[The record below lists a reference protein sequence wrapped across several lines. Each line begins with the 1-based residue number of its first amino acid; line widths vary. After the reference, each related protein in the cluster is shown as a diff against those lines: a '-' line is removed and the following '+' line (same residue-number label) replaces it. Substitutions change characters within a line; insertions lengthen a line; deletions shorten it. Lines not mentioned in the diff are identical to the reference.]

1 MPSHLDFNS
10 TKQFRDSLIA
20 RTLQQPNGPQTF
32 TDATYSVQNLNN
44 QSNVDPGD
52 VQTNLPT
59 YLAIPDN
66 LNTFTADTFETVETL
81 RNLTRLD
88 DLGLY
93 PYFTQGSYN
102 NLVSIMTTDQ
112 YDTESQLMRFAAF
125 NIRENPQGPVL
136 ARVTQNLVAATYGRV
151 RLIDALEGNL
161 ATAVNILTG
170 KEPLVEKNYK
180 ITVAKTLPGKA
191 IDFLQTIAGV
201 EFPWSEI
208 PGDYLT
214 DPKNP
219 TVNRPTAKTE
229 FGSILQDVTGA
240 LGSLLGIQRRP
251 KASRKPSDLMIE
263 YMGAGQKAV
272 LFDNLSY
279 STYAPNYTTTARS
292 QNSSKLFNFIDN
304 IGQGIKNLLGT
315 EAPAGVSYIG
325 DDRGEDV
332 MYSMNDFN
340 DNAVRSSYYLS
351 LMFDPVQTE
360 LFQRK
365 RNISEGGQI
374 GGKLTWYSSR
384 SKNKLGAN
392 NQEYNSERSLLE
404 ESLSTKYGFR
414 SDSIMG
420 KTQELLESMPSDGGS
435 SRSHVANAIDQTSR
449 IFREGD
455 VLLSR
460 GSAIQ
465 YVDQY
470 GGETGVEYCRVWTKD
485 RGYMNMSDT
494 MKRTGNIRLFD
505 DSVMST
511 PWNLN
516 IAPMSNGQGGD
527 PDTTFASSTN
537 IVKGGDGY
545 YAKKYMFSIEN
556 LAWKTSNTPGF
567 TYNDL
572 PYCERGNNGGRVM
585 WFPPYDLKVSE
596 QNSAR
601 WDENNFLGRPEP
613 IYTYQNTSRS
623 GQVSFK
629 VVVDHPSVLNLMV
642 QKMFKGMSDE
652 EADNYINAFFAG
664 CEEID
669 FYTLIRTYTTITSED
684 IDKIKKYLDSGT
696 DPEVIKKYK
705 VDTDVTE
712 ITDGG
717 NADVNADDSPE
728 PQQPE
733 IETVT
738 LYFRNDYPK
747 GNPEVI
753 SSQTYSELYDTY
765 ISTSGSTT
773 NPEAG
778 TYMKDLSNGLNG
790 LFSGNETAAK
800 RNDKKVIYGRTD
812 VAGTQADKDL
822 IIDKAKKGFET
833 LKTNYDGYVSH
844 TEKLKTEISEGKVKS
859 LELVVMSST
868 SSVADDDYNIKL
880 SLRRTHSILRDI
892 VSKLSKNGTDTV
904 KWSTVIP
911 ADGTKLVD
919 RNAKF
924 TFEELGYEG
933 LLGELIIK
941 TESVGE
947 NNKIDA
953 NTLGGGELNIDC
965 HGDEVMSSSAL
976 KRTIPGTFYCRQ
988 STVQF
993 TKTPID
999 KQPEPKPDPEKKISY
1014 KLTPDG
1020 TYEPPQVKKPPIN
1033 EMKRIIMRTLSECNY
1048 FKILEEESPVQFN
1061 SLKEKL
1067 RYFHPAFHSMTPE
1080 GLNARLTFLLQC
1092 VRPGDTIPIKGLNSD
1107 IDLRARNTSF
1117 GPPPVCV
1124 IRIGDFYHSK
1134 IVIRDVNIT
1143 YDDGVWDLNP
1153 EGIGVQPMIANVTL
1167 QVNFIGGQGLE
1178 RPVERLQNAL
1188 SSNFFANTEM
1198 YDPRSISTS
1207 NIDGKTSEEFTKEFL
1222 ESLQVNS
1229 PSTPEPGDIGAENE
1243 IAQGKYIGSP
1253 NIEQGAT
1260 GGTINYDSLITEVFE
1275 STNTYFEKLQS
1286 GYGTILKEFGPE
1298 VHSLIF
1304 SPDYRTINE
1313 YDVNTSSS
1321 TTTITMFGEFDK
1333 VKSLDKYV
1341 IDLKSKIVASIL
1353 TEDVS
1358 TLFRFDKFMSPE
1370 VIERSNKILR
1380 PKLQELIEDKL
1391 DDITTSSALNDIIKE
1406 RNKVI
1411 SVLDKLNYLTEY
1423 FTDGKVN
1430 DGNGTEAT
1438 LEGFTSATL
1447 YEEYDECVKYF
1458 TKNSDKFVEKLA
1470 TTIDFNSLNVDTNT
1484 LNLFLSVLLYGK
1496 EKEIKEIYEED
1507 KVLFSTNVKTKIDKK
1522 IDDFFEETKGKEIK
1536 KSKNVVR
1543 KNDDKLEFNILSTTE
1558 ITDQTQ
1564 LDKLIKIHSSK
1575 NELGT
1580 TLNFYKP

>member
-1 MPSHLDFNS
+1 MPSYLDFNS

-32 TDATYSVQNLNN
+32 TDASYSVQNLNN

-66 LNTFTADTFETVETL
+66 LNTFTADTFETVESL
-81 RNLTRLD
+81 RNLTRLE

-112 YDTESQLMRFAAF
+112 YDTESQLMKFAAF

-151 RLIDALEGNL
+151 RLIDALEGNT
-161 ATAVNILTG
+161 ATAINILTG

-219 TVNRPTAKTE
+219 VVNRPTAKTE
-229 FGSILQDVTGA
+229 LGSIFQDVTGA

-263 YMGAGQKAV
+263 YMGGGQKAV

-304 IGQGIKNLLGT
+304 VSQGIKNLLGT
-315 EAPAGVSYIG
+315 EAPAGVAYIG

-340 DNAVRSSYYLS
+340 DNPVRSSYYLS

-374 GGKLTWYSSR
+374 GGKLTWYSSK

-404 ESLSTKYGFR
+404 ESLSNKYGFR

-420 KTQELLESMPSDGGS
+420 KTQELLESMPSDGGA

-494 MKRTGNIRLFD
+494 MKRTGNIRKFD

-516 IAPMSNGQGGD
+516 IAPMSNGNGSFEG
-527 PDTTFASSTN
+527 STN

-567 TYNDL
+567 TYSDL

-596 QNSAR
+596 QNNAR

-629 VVVDHPSVLNLMV
+629 VIVDHPSVLNLMV

-669 FYTLIRTYTTITSED
+669 FYSLIRTYTTLTSED
-684 IDKIKKYLDSGT
+684 IDKIKTYLEAGT

-712 ITDGG
+712 VTDGG

-733 IETVT
+733 TETVT

-753 SSQTYSELYDTY
+753 STQTYSSLYDDY
-765 ISTSGSTT
+765 ISISGSTT
-773 NPEAG
+773 GPHPNTY
-778 TYMKDLSNGLNG
+778 TYMKDLSNGLDG

-822 IIDKAKKGFET
+822 ILNKAKKGFET
-833 LKTNYDGYVSH
+833 LKTNYDGYVAH
-844 TEKLKTEISEGKVKS
+844 IEKLKTEISEGKVKS
-859 LELVVMSST
+859 LELVVVSST
-868 SSVADDDYNIKL
+868 SSVADDDYNVKL
-880 SLRRTHSILRDI
+880 SLRRTHSILKDI
-892 VSKLSKNGTDTV
+892 ATQLSKDGKDSI

-911 ADGTKLVD
+911 ADGTSTVKRDVKLSF
-919 RNAKF
+919 K
-924 TFEELGYEG
+924 ELGYEDS
-933 LLGELIIK
+933 LGELIIK
-941 TESVGE
+941 TDSLGE
-947 NNKIDA
+947 NKKIDG

-965 HGDEVMSSSAL
+965 HGDEVMSSPAL

-988 STVQF
+988 STVRF
-993 TKTPID
+993 TKIAVD
-999 KQPEPKPDPEKKISY
+999 KQPETKKPDPEKKISY

-1033 EMKRIIMRTLSECNY
+1033 EMKRIIMKTLSECNY

-1143 YDDGVWDLNP
+1143 YDEGVWDLNP

-1207 NIDGKTSEEFTKEFL
+1207 TIDGKTSEEFTKEFL
-1222 ESLQVNS
+1222 ESLQSNS
-1229 PSTPEPGDIGAENE
+1229 PTNPEPEDIGAENE
-1243 IAQGKYIGSP
+1243 IAQGKYIGSS

-1286 GYGTILKEFGPE
+1286 GYGTILNEFGPE

-1321 TTTITMFGEFDK
+1321 TTTINMFGEFDK

-1391 DDITTSSALNDIIKE
+1391 DTITTSSALNDIIKE

-1423 FTDGKVN
+1423 FTDGKIN

-1447 YEEYDECVKYF
+1447 YDEYDECIKYF
-1458 TKNSDKFVEKLA
+1458 TKNSDKFVEKLSS
-1470 TTIDFNSLNVDTNT
+1470 TINFNSLNVDTNT

-1507 KVLFSTNVKTKIDKK
+1507 KVLFNTNVKTKIDKK
-1522 IDDFFEETKGKEIK
+1522 VDDFFEETKGKEIK

-1543 KNDDKLEFNILSTTE
+1543 KNDDKLEFNILSTAE

-1564 LDKLIKIHSSK
+1564 LDKLTKIHSSK
-1575 NELGT
+1575 VELGT
-1580 TLNFYKP
+1580 KLNFYKP

>member
-1 MPSHLDFNS
+1 MPSNLDFNS

-32 TDATYSVQNLNN
+32 TDASYSIKNLND

-66 LNTFTADTFETVETL
+66 RNTLTPDVFETVETL
-81 RNLTRLD
+81 RDLSRLQ

-102 NLVSIMTTDQ
+102 NLVSIMTTNQ
-112 YDTESQLMRFAAF
+112 YDSESQLMKFAAF

-136 ARVTQNLVAATYGRV
+136 ARITQNLVAATYGRV
-151 RLIDALEGNL
+151 RLIDALEGNI
-161 ATAVNILTG
+161 ATAINILTG
-170 KEPLVEKNYK
+170 KEPLIERNYK

-214 DPKNP
+214 NPRNP
-219 TVNRPTAKTE
+219 TVNRPEARTE
-229 FGSILQDVTGA
+229 FGAIIQDVTGA

-251 KASRKPSDLMIE
+251 QLSRKPSDLMIE
-263 YMGAGQKAV
+263 YMGGGQKAV

-304 IGQGIKNLLGT
+304 IGQGIKNLLGV
-315 EAPAGVSYIG
+315 EAPNGIAYIG

-332 MYSMNDFN
+332 KYAMNDFN
-340 DNAVRSSYYLS
+340 DNAVRSNYYLS
-351 LMFDPVQTE
+351 LMFDPVQTQ
-360 LFQRK
+360 LFQKRK
-365 RNISEGGQI
+365 NVGEGGQI

-384 SKNKLGAN
+384 SKNKLGAKN
-392 NQEYNSERSLLE
+392 EEYDRTSQRSMLE
-404 ESLSTKYGFR
+404 DSLSTKYGFR
-414 SDSIMG
+414 SDSLMG
-420 KTQELLESMPSDGGS
+420 KTQELLETMPSDGGA

-465 YVDQY
+465 YVNEY

-485 RGYMNMSDT
+485 RSYMNMSDT

-516 IAPMSNGQGGD
+516 IAPMSNGKGD
-527 PDTTFASSTN
+527 FANSTN

-556 LAWKTSNTPGF
+556 LAWKTSNSPGF
-567 TYNDL
+567 TYSDL
-572 PYCERGNNGGRVM
+572 PFCERGNNGGRVM

-596 QNSAR
+596 QNNAR

-642 QKMFKGMSDE
+642 QKVFEGMSDE
-652 EADNYINAFFAG
+652 ESDNYINAFFAG

-669 FYTLIRTYTTITSED
+669 FYSLIRTYTTLTRED
-684 IDKIKKYLDSGT
+684 IDKVTKYLEAGT

-705 VDTDVTE
+705 VETE
-712 ITDGG
+712 TTEVIEGG
-717 NADVNADDSPE
+717 NAEVTADDSPV
-728 PQQPE
+728 PQQPKT
-733 IETVT
+733 ETVT
-738 LYFRNDYPK
+738 LFFRNDFPK
-747 GNPEVI
+747 GNPGDI

-765 ISTSGSTT
+765 ISISGSTT

-778 TYMKDLSNGLNG
+778 TYMEDLSNGLND
-790 LFSGNETAAK
+790 LFSGTETAAK
-800 RNDKKVIYGRTD
+800 KNDKLVIYGRND
-812 VAGTQADKDL
+812 VAGTQEDKQL
-822 IIDKAKKGFET
+822 ILDKAKKGFET
-833 LKTNYDGYVSH
+833 LKKNYDGYISH
-844 TEKLKTEISEGKVKS
+844 IEKLKSEIEEGKVKT
-859 LELVVMSST
+859 LELTVVSST
-868 SSVADDDYNIKL
+868 SFVADDDYNVKL
-880 SLRRTHSILRDI
+880 SLRRTHSILKDI
-892 VSKLSKNGTDTV
+892 ISEISNNKSTEIT
-904 KWSTVIP
+904 WS
-911 ADGTKLVD
+911 ADLPPGATNIE
-919 RNAKF
+919 RGIKF
-924 TFEELGYEG
+924 TFKELGYEDKE
-933 LLGELIIK
+933 GELIIK
-941 TESVGE
+941 TNSVGE
-947 NNKIDA
+947 NTIINS
-953 NTLGGGELNIDC
+953 NTLGGGELNINC
-965 HGDEVMSSSAL
+965 HGDEVKSNSAL

-988 STVQF
+988 TTVQF
-993 TKTPID
+993 NTTPID
-999 KQPEPKPDPEKKISY
+999 KQKGSSTTDPDKNTKY

-1033 EMKRIIMRTLSECNY
+1033 EMKRIIMKTLSECNY
-1048 FKILEEESPVQFN
+1048 FKMLEEDSPVQFE

-1067 RYFHPAFHSMTPE
+1067 KYFHPAFHSTTPE
-1080 GLNARLTFLLQC
+1080 GLNSRLTFLLQC
-1092 VRPGDTIPIKGLNSD
+1092 IRPGDTIPIKGLNND
-1107 IDLRARNTSF
+1107 LDLRARNTSF
-1117 GPPPVCV
+1117 GPPPICV

-1143 YDDGVWDLNP
+1143 YEDGVWDLNP

-1207 NIDGKTSEEFTKEFL
+1207 TIDRKTSKEFTKDFL
-1222 ESLQVNS
+1222 ERLNLKTPSEASEPESIGSENAVNQG
-1229 PSTPEPGDIGAENE
+1229 TYIGAPD
-1243 IAQGKYIGSP
+1243 IAQG
-1253 NIEQGAT
+1253 ET
-1260 GGTINYDSLITEVFE
+1260 GGTINYSTLISEVFDN
-1275 STNTYFEKLQS
+1275 TNSYFDKLKS
-1286 GYGTILKEFGPE
+1286 GYDTIMKEFGPDI
-1298 VHSLIF
+1298 HSLIF
-1304 SPDYRTINE
+1304 SPNYRTINGFE
-1313 YDVNTSSS
+1313 VNTSSS
-1321 TTTITMFGEFDK
+1321 TTNITMFGEFNK

-1353 TEDVS
+1353 SEDIS
-1358 TLFRFDKFMSPE
+1358 TLFRFDKFMSPDIIK
-1370 VIERSNKILR
+1370 VSNNILR
-1380 PKLQELIEDKL
+1380 PKLQSLIEEKL
-1391 DDITTSSALNDIIKE
+1391 DTITTSTAITEITSE
-1406 RNKVI
+1406 RNKLI
-1411 SVLDKLNYLTEY
+1411 SVLDKLNYLTKY
-1423 FTDGKVN
+1423 FSDGMVK
-1430 DGNGTEAT
+1430 DGNGTKAT

-1447 YEEYDECVKYF
+1447 YNEYDECIKYF
-1458 TKNSDKFVEKLA
+1458 NKNSDKFVDDLE
-1470 TTIDFNSLNVDTNT
+1470 TTIDFNSLTVDTDT
-1484 LNLFLSVLLYGK
+1484 LNLFLSVLLY
-1496 EKEIKEIYEED
+1496 EKKNDIKTIYEED
-1507 KVLFSTNVKTKIDKK
+1507 TVLFKPNIKTKIDKQ
-1522 IDDFFEETKGKEIK
+1522 IDKFFEETKGKIIK
-1536 KSKNVVR
+1536 KSKEVVR
-1543 KNDDKLEFNILSTTE
+1543 KSDEKLEFNILSTE
-1558 ITDQTQ
+1558 DITDQTQ
-1564 LDKLIKIHSSK
+1564 LDEITKIHSNKSG
-1575 NELGT
+1575 LGT